1 MIDSYLLQKKQLE
14 DLNEKTKRLSEENQA
29 LRLQIETFEKKRFHI
44 KRKIKSTRFYKVYR
58 KLKDRIPKKES
69 NIHSP
74 SRKLEF
80 NYDYMLSSY
89 EYRFLKYKKAR
100 NNGYKINIQ
109 RISTPY
115 AQNLVSIV
123 LPVYNGD
130 DYVEASIKSVLSQ
143 TYKNFELIIVDDG
156 STDRTPEIVDSCAE
170 KDRRIKV
177 IHQENRKLP
186 RTLSRGFREAR
197 GELFTWTSA
206 DNIMHPQFLEK
217 FVGEMKKYNHT
228 GMIYGNQEQ
237 MPGAVAEAGVF
248 RGEFAKEIN
257 FYFSD
262 RPLYLFDTFDGFNRD
277 DIKCEQETSLVTA
290 NYMKNLSEKTVY
302 DKMPNKERVTICKG
316 YFPETAIALNLD
328 IPFCFVNL
336 DMDLYKP
343 TYEGLTYFYPRMCTG
358 GCILIHDYFAG
369 AYPNVKRAIK
379 DYEQQKKILLA
390 KLPIGDDIS
399 MAIIK
404 I

>member
-1 MIDSYLLQKKQLE
+1 MKKIFIFGAGGTGQRVEELIKNKYEIIGYVDNDPTKWGTQIKEIRVYNPSVLEESEFDYIVLGTLMGYEEIQEQLMH
-14 DLNEKTKRLSEENQA
+14 LNIPASKIKADYVGLSVNSRI
-29 LRLQIETFEKKRFHI
+29 LFLKRF
-44 KRKIKSTRFYKVYR
+44 
-58 KLKDRIPKKES
+58 
-69 NIHSP
+69 
-74 SRKLEF
+74 
-80 NYDYMLSSY
+80 
-89 EYRFLKYKKAR
+89 
-100 NNGYKINIQ
+100 
-109 RISTPY
+109 
-115 AQNLVSIV
+115 
-123 LPVYNGD
+123 
-130 DYVEASIKSVLSQ
+130 SQ
-143 TYKNFELIIVDDG
+143 IAY
-156 STDRTPEIVDSCAE
+156 
-170 KDRRIKV
+170 
-177 IHQENRKLP
+177 
-186 RTLSRGFREAR
+186 
-197 GELFTWTSA
+197 
-206 DNIMHPQFLEK
+206 
-217 FVGEMKKYNHT
+217 
-228 GMIYGNQEQ
+228 QEQ

-379 DYEQQKKILLA
+379 DYEQQKKIPLA

>member
-1 MIDSYLLQKKQLE
+1 MKKIFIFGAGGTGQRVEELIKNKYDIIGYVDNDPTKWGTQVNEIRVYEPSVLTGSEFDYIVLGTLMGYEEIQEQLMQ
-14 DLNEKTKRLSEENQA
+14 LNIPASKIKADYVGLSVNSRI
-29 LRLQIETFEKKRFHI
+29 LFLKRF
-44 KRKIKSTRFYKVYR
+44 
-58 KLKDRIPKKES
+58 
-69 NIHSP
+69 
-74 SRKLEF
+74 
-80 NYDYMLSSY
+80 
-89 EYRFLKYKKAR
+89 
-100 NNGYKINIQ
+100 
-109 RISTPY
+109 
-115 AQNLVSIV
+115 
-123 LPVYNGD
+123 
-130 DYVEASIKSVLSQ
+130 SQ
-143 TYKNFELIIVDDG
+143 IAY
-156 STDRTPEIVDSCAE
+156 
-170 KDRRIKV
+170 
-177 IHQENRKLP
+177 
-186 RTLSRGFREAR
+186 
-197 GELFTWTSA
+197 
-206 DNIMHPQFLEK
+206 
-217 FVGEMKKYNHT
+217 
-228 GMIYGNQEQ
+228 QEQ

-257 FYFSD
+257 YHFPD

-277 DIKCEQETSLVTA
+277 DIKYEQETSLVTA

-379 DYEQQKKILLA
+379 DYEQQKKIFLA